1 MRIILRVMLHPA
13 LAILTCFATSIP
25 ASAQT
30 NDDRVYVPQSAFFV
44 GFGGSANS
52 INFGNQDVIAIGTS
66 ETTHNGV
73 TIATGFA
80 QGPDDAS
87 GGTPI
92 FMDSQLVFSPSV
104 EVGYFQH
111 FQNSNWLWGTKFT
124 NDYIG
129 ASSNFRNPVFP
140 QVGTY
145 TETGMAPVP
154 FTGNAIAAATQTQ
167 LIDQMALRPFIG
179 YEIDKG
185 FVYFGGGPTATL
197 LQTDVRALVG
207 FADINGNRGD
217 ISGAPQNFSDSGWAV
232 GGSTEVGITRFFK
245 DGWFID
251 CSYGIGITRNRTFDF
266 ASTFSNTNA
275 NGVTNAGTLVGDS
288 TWQGLS
294 QSFGI
299 KFCKAF

>member
-13 LAILTCFATSIP
+13 LVILIGLATSIP
-25 ASAQT
+25 ASAQ
-30 NDDRVYVPQSAFFV
+30 NRDERVYVPQSAFFV
-44 GFGGSANS
+44 GLGGSAQS
-52 INFGNQDVIAIGTS
+52 IDFGQQDVIAIGTS
-66 ETTHNGV
+66 ETTQNGV

-111 FQNSNWLWGTKFT
+111 FHNSKWLWGTKFT

-145 TETGMAPVP
+145 TPTGEEPVP
-154 FTGNAIAAATQTQ
+154 FTGNAVADATRTQ
-167 LIDQMALRPFIG
+167 VIDQMALRPFIG
-179 YEIDKG
+179 YEVDNG
-185 FVYFGGGPTATL
+185 FIYFGGGPTATK
-197 LQTDVRALVG
+197 LQSDIRALVG
-207 FADINGNRGD
+207 FADINGNRSD
-217 ISGAPQNFSDSGWAV
+217 ISGAPQDFSDSGWVA
-232 GGSTEVGITRFFK
+232 GGSTEVGITHFFK

-251 CSYGIGITRNRTFDF
+251 CSYGIGITANRTFDF

-275 NGVTNAGTLVGDS
+275 DGVTNAGTLVGDS
-288 TWQGLS
+288 TWQGIS